1 MAGFCQEDPKNKK
14 SYNKKMIDFKELSD
28 SLTGKVRGNPVAIS
42 LFADE
47 IPAVYQKKKVVPC
60 SIVRH
65 AMDKGEIVSFDK
77 HHHDCTTGVYTAG
90 VHQGT
95 EEIRTGQYLAQ
106 NIPAYTDLGAEEIK
120 TGEYILPQ
128 NTVVGIGAA
137 PLSEVPSGI
146 HVDWIVVVCTPH
158 WANFIGGARTVL
170 DGTPPRGAAGSSFCS
185 DLFATPWH
193 DGNVVITPGDLGGR
207 MNNRLKPEE
216 MFVVVPNQYLESLLS
231 IMTTTP
237 DARAVLEATKPEESE
252 YWDKRKRAKKA
263 KEKKQNEEP
272 SKNDFESKF
281 SMTWD
286 QESKDIIAK
295 TPPGIIEMAINN
307 VEDFARDKGVEEITK
322 SVVLNQM
329 QSVGMD
335 PSMLN

>member
-1 MAGFCQEDPKNKK
+1 
-14 SYNKKMIDFKELSD
+14 MIDLKELSD
-28 SLTGKVRGNPVAIS
+28 SLAGKVRGNPVAIS
-42 LFADE
+42 LFKEE
-47 IPAVYQKKKVVPC
+47 IPKPYEQKKVVPC

-65 AMDKGEIVSFDK
+65 AMDKGEIVSFDR

-90 VHQGT
+90 VHEGT
-95 EEIRTGQYLAQ
+95 DEIRNGQYLAQ
-106 NIPAYTDLGAEEIK
+106 NIPAYTDVGAEKIK
-120 TGEYILPQ
+120 TGEYVLPQ

-137 PLSEVPSGI
+137 PLSDVPDEI
-146 HVDWIVVVCTPH
+146 FVDWIVVVCTPH

-216 MFVVVPNQYLESLLS
+216 MFVVVPNEYLESLLN
-231 IMTTTP
+231 IMTSTP

-263 KEKKQNEEP
+263 KERKLKEDAPKNE
-272 SKNDFESKF
+272 FESKL
-281 SMTWD
+281 SMIWD
-286 QESKDIIAK
+286 QESKDMIAS

-307 VEDFARDKGVEEITK
+307 VEDFARENGIEEITK
-322 SVVLNQM
+322 SVVLEQM
-329 QSVGMD
+329 KSVGMD
-335 PSMLN
+335 PSMLS

>member
-1 MAGFCQEDPKNKK
+1 
-14 SYNKKMIDFKELSD
+14 MIDLKELSD
-28 SLTGKVRGNPVAIS
+28 SLAGKVRGNPVAIS
-42 LFADE
+42 LFKEE
-47 IPAVYQKKKVVPC
+47 IPKPYEQKKVVPC

-65 AMDKGEIVSFDK
+65 AMDKGEIVSFDR

-90 VHQGT
+90 VHEGT
-95 EEIRTGQYLAQ
+95 DEIRNGQYLAQ
-106 NIPAYTDLGAEEIK
+106 NIPAYTDVGAEKIK
-120 TGEYILPQ
+120 TGEYVLPQ
-128 NTVVGIGAA
+128 KTVVGIGAA
-137 PLSEVPSGI
+137 PLSDVPDDI
-146 HVDWIVVVCTPH
+146 FVDWIVVVCTPH

-216 MFVVVPNQYLESLLS
+216 MFVVVPNEYLESLLN
-231 IMTTTP
+231 IMTSTP

-263 KEKKQNEEP
+263 KERKLKEDAPKNE
-272 SKNDFESKF
+272 FESKL
-281 SMTWD
+281 SMIWD
-286 QESKDIIAK
+286 QESKDMIAS

-307 VEDFARDKGVEEITK
+307 VEDFARENGIKEITK
-322 SVVLNQM
+322 SVVLEQM
-329 QSVGMD
+329 KSVGMD
-335 PSMLN
+335 PSMLS

>member
-1 MAGFCQEDPKNKK
+1 
-14 SYNKKMIDFKELSD
+14 MIDFKELSD
-28 SLTGKVRGNPVAIS
+28 SLVGKVRGNPVAIS
-42 LFADE
+42 LFKEE
-47 IPAVYQKKKVVPC
+47 IPKPYEQKKVVPC

-65 AMDKGEIVSFDK
+65 AMDKGEIVSFDR

-90 VHQGT
+90 VHEGT
-95 EEIRTGQYLAQ
+95 DEIRNGQYLAQ
-106 NIPAYTDLGAEEIK
+106 NIPAYTDVGAEKIK
-120 TGEYILPQ
+120 TGEYVLPQ

-137 PLSEVPSGI
+137 PLSDVPDDI
-146 HVDWIVVVCTPH
+146 FVDWIVVVCTPH

-193 DGNVVITPGDLGGR
+193 AGNVVITPGDLGGR

-216 MFVVVPNQYLESLLS
+216 MFVVVPNEYLESLLN
-231 IMTTTP
+231 IMTSTP

-263 KEKKQNEEP
+263 KERKLKEDAPKNE
-272 SKNDFESKF
+272 FESKL
-281 SMTWD
+281 SMIWD
-286 QESKDIIAK
+286 QESKDIIAS

-307 VEDFARDKGVEEITK
+307 VEDFARENGIEEITK
-322 SVVLNQM
+322 SVVLEQM
-329 QSVGMD
+329 KSVGMD
-335 PSMLN
+335 PSMLS

>member
-1 MAGFCQEDPKNKK
+1 
-14 SYNKKMIDFKELSD
+14 MINFKELSD
-28 SLTGKVRGNPVAIS
+28 SLAGKVRGNPVAIS
-42 LFADE
+42 LFKEE
-47 IPAVYQKKKVVPC
+47 IPKPYEQKKVVPC

-65 AMDKGEIVSFDK
+65 AMDKGEIVSFDR

-90 VHQGT
+90 VHEGT
-95 EEIRTGQYLAQ
+95 DEIRNGQYLAQ
-106 NIPAYTDLGAEEIK
+106 NIPAYTDVGAEKIK
-120 TGEYILPQ
+120 TGEYVLPQ

-137 PLSEVPSGI
+137 PLSDVPDDI
-146 HVDWIVVVCTPH
+146 FVDWIVVVCTPH

-193 DGNVVITPGDLGGR
+193 VGNVVITPGDLGGR

-216 MFVVVPNQYLESLLS
+216 MFVVVPNEYLESLLN
-231 IMTTTP
+231 IMTSTP

-263 KEKKQNEEP
+263 KERKLKEDAPKNE
-272 SKNDFESKF
+272 FESKL
-281 SMTWD
+281 SMIWD
-286 QESKDIIAK
+286 QESKDMIAS

-307 VEDFARDKGVEEITK
+307 VEDFARENGIEEITK
-322 SVVLNQM
+322 SVVLKQM
-329 QSVGMD
+329 KSVGMD
-335 PSMLN
+335 PSMLS

>member
-1 MAGFCQEDPKNKK
+1 
-14 SYNKKMIDFKELSD
+14 MIDLKELSD
-28 SLTGKVRGNPVAIS
+28 SLAGKVRGNPVAIS
-42 LFADE
+42 LFKEE
-47 IPAVYQKKKVVPC
+47 IPKPYEQKKVVPC

-65 AMDKGEIVSFDK
+65 AMDKGEIVSFDR

-90 VHQGT
+90 VHEGT
-95 EEIRTGQYLAQ
+95 DEIRNGQYLAQ
-106 NIPAYTDLGAEEIK
+106 NIPAYTDVGAEKIK
-120 TGEYILPQ
+120 TGEYVLPQ
-128 NTVVGIGAA
+128 KTVVGIGAA
-137 PLSEVPSGI
+137 PLSDVPDDI
-146 HVDWIVVVCTPH
+146 FVDWIVVVCTPH

-216 MFVVVPNQYLESLLS
+216 MFVVVPNEYLESLLN
-231 IMTTTP
+231 IMTSTP

-263 KEKKQNEEP
+263 KERKLKEDAPKNE
-272 SKNDFESKF
+272 FESKL
-281 SMTWD
+281 SMIWD
-286 QESKDIIAK
+286 QESKDMIAS

-307 VEDFARDKGVEEITK
+307 VEDFARENGIKEITT
-322 SVVLNQM
+322 SVVLEQM
-329 QSVGMD
+329 KSVGMD

>member
-1 MAGFCQEDPKNKK
+1 
-14 SYNKKMIDFKELSD
+14 MIDFKELSD
-28 SLTGKVRGNPVAIS
+28 SLAGKVRGNPVAIS
-42 LFADE
+42 LFKEE
-47 IPAVYQKKKVVPC
+47 IPKPYEQKKVVPC

-65 AMDKGEIVSFDK
+65 AMDKGEIVSFDR

-90 VHQGT
+90 VHEGT
-95 EEIRTGQYLAQ
+95 DEIRNGQYLAQ
-106 NIPAYTDLGAEEIK
+106 NIPAYTDVGAEKIK
-120 TGEYILPQ
+120 TGEYVLPQ

-137 PLSEVPSGI
+137 PLSDVPDDI
-146 HVDWIVVVCTPH
+146 FVDWIVVVCTPH

-216 MFVVVPNQYLESLLS
+216 MFVVVPNDYLESLLN
-231 IMTTTP
+231 IMTSTP

-263 KEKKQNEEP
+263 KERKLKEDSPKNE
-272 SKNDFESKF
+272 FESKL
-281 SMTWD
+281 SMIWD
-286 QESKDIIAK
+286 QESKDIIAS

-307 VEDFARDKGVEEITK
+307 VEDFARENEIEEITK
-322 SVVLNQM
+322 SVVLEQM
-329 QSVGMD
+329 KSVGMD
-335 PSMLN
+335 PSMLS

>member
-1 MAGFCQEDPKNKK
+1 
-14 SYNKKMIDFKELSD
+14 MIDLKELSD
-28 SLTGKVRGNPVAIS
+28 SLAGKVRGNPVAIS
-42 LFADE
+42 LFKEE
-47 IPAVYQKKKVVPC
+47 IPKPYEKKKVVPC

-65 AMDKGEIVSFDK
+65 AMDKGEIVSFDR

-90 VHQGT
+90 VHEGT
-95 EEIRTGQYLAQ
+95 DEIRNGQYLAQ
-106 NIPAYTDLGAEEIK
+106 NIPAYTDVGAEKIK
-120 TGEYILPQ
+120 TGEYVLPQ

-137 PLSEVPSGI
+137 PLSDVPDDI
-146 HVDWIVVVCTPH
+146 FVDWIVVVCTPH

-216 MFVVVPNQYLESLLS
+216 MFVVVPNEYLESLLN
-231 IMTTTP
+231 IMTSTP

-263 KEKKQNEEP
+263 KERKLKEDAPKNE
-272 SKNDFESKF
+272 FESKL
-281 SMTWD
+281 SMIWD
-286 QESKDIIAK
+286 QESKDMIAS

-307 VEDFARDKGVEEITK
+307 VEDFARENEIEEITK
-322 SVVLNQM
+322 SVVLEQM
-329 QSVGMD
+329 KSVGMD
-335 PSMLN
+335 PSMLS